1 MKLHELG
8 ENYLETI
15 YLLHKQN
22 INVRAIDVANELS
35 FSKPSVSRALNLLK
49 SKGYIH
55 IENNVITLTE
65 QGLQKAESI
74 YARHV
79 HITNFLVQTLG
90 VERHIA
96 EKDACR
102 IEHIIS
108 ERTFN
113 LIKEKY

>member
-1 MKLHELG
+1 M
-8 ENYLETI
+8 
-15 YLLHKQN
+15 LLPN
-22 INVRAIDVANELS
+22 RTRIC
-35 FSKPSVSRALNLLK
+35 K
-49 SKGYIH
+49 SGKH
-55 IENNVITLTE
+55 IRKTC
-65 QGLQKAESI
+65 A
-74 YARHV
+74 
-79 HITNFLVQTLG
+79 TNFLVQTLG